1 MQENS
6 QSKEKVNLDDLPI
19 EVMYK
24 YLYRD
29 YKKAKVYIGQL
40 LAEIDELKYELKNAT
55 RPQQNVISLKGIP
68 KPERKQMLFEYYQR
82 TGVGT
87 GKKAQRVRMEKLE
100 QEVIKLRKQ
109 LEEKE
114 NGK

>member
-1 MQENS
+1 MED
-6 QSKEKVNLDDLPI
+6 KVDLNDLPI

-40 LAEIDELKYELKNAT
+40 LAEIDELKDNLKKAT
-55 RPQQNVISLKGIP
+55 KPVNTSISLKGIP
-68 KPERKQMLFEYYQR
+68 KAERKQMLFEYYQKI
-82 TGVGT
+82 GVGC
-87 GKKAQRVRMEKLE
+87 GKKSQQIRIDNLMK
-100 QEVIKLRKQ
+100 EVIKLRKQ

-114 NGK
+114 K